1 MRGAAPLLPADNWWN
16 LDVRAAPVDP
26 NLAAYLA
33 FIDNGGT
40 RRLHPDYA
48 GITKSAPLAVQPAA
62 PPSLGAL
69 TLQPASVVGGQGS
82 IGSVALT
89 APAPAGGVVVGLA
102 SSNPSLA
109 TVPASVTVPAGASSA
124 TFAIGTGTTRRN
136 RSVTLSASAA
146 GRTLQATLTVTS
158 R

>member
-1 MRGAAPLLPADNWWN
+1 MVTLGGLT
-16 LDVRAAPVDP
+16 
-26 NLAAYLA
+26 LAAA
-33 FIDNGGT
+33 SVTGGT
-40 RRLHPDYA
+40 
-48 GITKSAPLAVQPAA
+48 
-62 PPSLGAL
+62 GA
-69 TLQPASVVGGQGS
+69 T
-82 IGSVALT
+82 GSVALT